1 MRQFYLLV
9 GLGNPGANYRE
20 TRHNLGFMVVDEIA
34 SRRNA
39 NFRSDSNSLTADFLE
54 GDQKVILAK
63 PLTYMNKS
71 GIAVSGL
78 LNKFKIPL
86 NHLLVITDDF
96 NLPFGKLRLRTG
108 GSDGG
113 HNGLASVITQL
124 GTRDFPRLRIGI
136 GQERMSDTV
145 GFVLSEFNR
154 TEKKH
159 LPEVIERAADAS
171 LAFVDNSIT
180 QVMNKYNVNLA

>member
-9 GLGNPGANYRE
+9 GLGNPGENYRA
-20 TRHNLGFMVVDEIA
+20 TRHNLGFMVVDELAKRKDIK
-34 SRRNA
+34 
-39 NFRSDSNSLTADFLE
+39 FRADNHALTTNFLE
-54 GDQKVILAK
+54 GDRKVLLAK

-86 NHLLVITDDF
+86 NQLLVITDDF
-96 NLPFGKLRLRTG
+96 NLPFGKLRLRSS

-113 HNGLASVITQL
+113 H
-124 GTRDFPRLRIGI
+124 PRLRVGI
-136 GQERMSDTV
+136 GQEKMGDTV

-154 TEKKH
+154 TEKKQ

-171 LAFVDNSIT
+171 LAFIDNNIT
-180 QVMNKYNVNLA
+180 QVMNKYNVNLV